1 LSRRSALGP
10 AGSGFARQTRG
21 VPNRLAAASS
31 PYLLQ
36 HADNPVD
43 WWEWGDEA
51 FAEARRRDV
60 PIFLS
65 IGYSA
70 CHWCHVMAHESFE
83 DPAIADV
90 LNANFVSVKV
100 DREERPDVDS
110 VYMDATTALT
120 GHGGWP
126 MSVFLDHE
134 GRPFYAGT
142 YFPPDPRHGLPS
154 FAQILDAISSAWT
167 QRREEVEGA
176 AGRIVQALAQR
187 GGRLAAESDLPDAQV
202 LDNAVETLASQY
214 DEKSAGFGSAP
225 KFPPS
230 MLLDFLARYFAR
242 TGNPGAL
249 VMLEGTCTAMARGGI
264 YDQLGGGF
272 ARYAVDRDWVVPHFE
287 KMLYDNALLL
297 RAYTR
302 WWRLTRSPLAERVIR
317 ETAEFLLRDL
327 RTAEGGF
334 ASALDADSEGEEGI
348 FYSWT
353 PAQLVEVLGETDGQ
367 WVAEL
372 CSVTQSGTFEHG
384 TSTLQLRNDPDD
396 ADRWRRCRDMLFQAR
411 ELRVHPG
418 RDDKVIAA
426 WNGMTISALAEA
438 GAALGEPEWIE
449 AAAAAGDLLIS
460 LHLGAGADGDR
471 LIRTSKDGRVGTTDG
486 VLEDYACV
494 ADGFIRLYSVT
505 GDDSW
510 LAFAGVLLDVVREHF
525 SDGQGGFF
533 DTADDAESLVI
544 RPRDPVDNATP
555 SGWLAAAQ
563 ALLDYSAL
571 SGSAPHR
578 SEAERALGVVAPLA
592 VSSPRAVG
600 MGLAVAESFLDG
612 PREIALVG
620 DYADDRMLALLQV
633 AMSGPALCAVTA
645 VATPGEESGVALLQ
659 DRSLVA
665 GAPAAYV
672 CRHFTCE
679 RPVTQAE
686 ELLALLHRR

>member
-1 LSRRSALGP
+1 VW
-10 AGSGFARQTRG
+10 AGTRQTRG
-21 VPNRLAAASS
+21 VPNRLASATS

-36 HADNPVD
+36 HADNPVE
-43 WWEWGDEA
+43 WWEWGEDA
-51 FAEARRRDV
+51 FAEARRKDV

-83 DPAIADV
+83 DPTIAAM
-90 LNANFVSVKV
+90 LNANFVSIKV

-154 FAQILDAISSAWT
+154 FEQILDAIHGTWT
-167 QRREEVEGA
+167 QRRDEVEGA
-176 AGRIVQALAQR
+176 ADRITRALIQR
-187 GGRLAAESDLPDAQV
+187 GERMTAEGELPDQDV
-202 LDNAVETLASQY
+202 LEKAVEVLASQY
-214 DEKSAGFGSAP
+214 DERSAGFGSAP

-230 MLLDFLARYFAR
+230 MLLEFLARNFAR

-264 YDQLGGGF
+264 YDHLGGGF

-317 ETAEFLLRDL
+317 QTVDFLVRDM

-334 ASALDADSEGEEGI
+334 ASALDADSEGEEGR
-348 FYSWT
+348 FYVWT
-353 PAQLVEVLGETDGQ
+353 PEQLIEVLGDSDGR
-367 WVAEL
+367 WVAQL
-372 CSVTQSGTFEHG
+372 CSVTPEGTFEHG
-384 TSTLQLRNDPDD
+384 ASTLQMRTDPDD
-396 ADRWRRCRDMLFQAR
+396 LARWETCRDALFRAR

-426 WNGMTISALAEA
+426 WNGMAISALAEA
-438 GAALGEPEWIE
+438 GAALGEPDWIE
-449 AAAAAGDLLIS
+449 AAAAAGDLLVS
-460 LHLGAGADGDR
+460 VHLGAGDDGDR
-471 LIRTSKDGRVGTTDG
+471 LFRTSKNGQPGSTDG

-494 ADGFIRLYSVT
+494 ADAFLRLYSVT

-510 LAFAGVLLDVVREHF
+510 LAFAGILLDVIREHF
-525 SDGQGGFF
+525 ADAEGGFF
-533 DTADDAESLVI
+533 DTADDAESLVM
-544 RPRDPVDNATP
+544 RPRDPVDSATP

-571 SGSAPHR
+571 TGSSAHR
-578 SEAERALGVVAPLA
+578 GEAERALGVVSALA

-600 MGLAVAESFLDG
+600 SGMAAAESLLDG
-612 PREIALVG
+612 PREIALIGSVS
-620 DYADDRMLALLQV
+620 DERMRALLQV

-645 VATPGEESGVALLQ
+645 VGNPDDESGVALLQ
-659 DRSLVA
+659 DRALVD

-672 CRHFTCE
+672 CRYFTCE
-679 RPVTQAE
+679 RPVTEASD
-686 ELLALLHRR
+686 LLALLHRR